1 MAHVLDPWLAP
12 LFALTSSLPAN
23 GAIGI
28 FSLALLVVLVGELT
42 LSVVSRVNRGH
53 LARLEA
59 DLKKYQEL
67 SREAERRGDAASY
80 KALNRQAN
88 SAFGHVFFNKFGLS
102 AAALWP
108 CFFALDWLQ
117 ARFAP
122 DGVPLPGKPDGVNY
136 VLAFLVAYILARI
149 TAGRLRRL
157 APRLI
162 ARLRGH
168 GGMAAA

>member
-12 LFALTSSLPAN
+12 MFALTASAPAN
-23 GAIGI
+23 GALGTVL
-28 FSLALLVVLVGELT
+28 LALLAVFVGEGT
-42 LSVVSRVNRGH
+42 LRVVARVNRSH

-59 DLKKYQEL
+59 DLRKYHEL
-67 SREAERRGDAASY
+67 SREAASRGDAASY

-117 ARFAP
+117 FRFSP
-122 DGVPLPGKPDGVNY
+122 RGVPVPGWPEGVNY
-136 VLAFLVAYILARI
+136 VLVFLVAYLLARLV
-149 TAGRLRRL
+149 TGRLRRF

-162 ARLRGH
+162 ARLR
-168 GGMAAA
+168 AARLSAPG

>member
-1 MAHVLDPWLAP
+1 MAHMLDPWLAP
-12 LFALTSSLPAN
+12 LFVLTASAPAN
-23 GAIGI
+23 GAIGTML
-28 FSLALLVVLVGELT
+28 LAFLSVFVGEGT
-42 LSVVSRVNRGH
+42 LRIVARVNRNH

-59 DLKKYQEL
+59 ELQKCHEL
-67 SREAERRGDAASY
+67 SREAASRGDAVSY

-117 ARFAP
+117 FRFSP
-122 DGVPLPGKPDGVNY
+122 RGVPVPGWPEGINY
-136 VLAFLVAYILARI
+136 VVVFLLAYLLARMLF
-149 TAGRLRRL
+149 GRLRRF

-162 ARLRGH
+162 ARLR
-168 GGMAAA
+168 AAGLSASG

>member
-12 LFALTSSLPAN
+12 LFSLTASATAN
-23 GAIGI
+23 GAIGTVL
-28 FSLALLVVLVGELT
+28 LAFLVVLVGEGT
-42 LSVVSRVNRGH
+42 LRIVARVNGGH

-59 DLKKYQEL
+59 ELQKYQEL
-67 SREAERRGDAASY
+67 SREAASRGDAASY

-117 ARFAP
+117 SRFSP
-122 DGVPLPGKPDGVNY
+122 GGVPIPGRPEGLNY
-136 VLAFLVAYILARI
+136 VLVFLIAYLLARVL
-149 TAGRLRRL
+149 AGRLRRVT
-157 APRLI
+157 PRLI
-162 ARLRGH
+162 ARLR
-168 GGMAAA
+168 AARASAPG